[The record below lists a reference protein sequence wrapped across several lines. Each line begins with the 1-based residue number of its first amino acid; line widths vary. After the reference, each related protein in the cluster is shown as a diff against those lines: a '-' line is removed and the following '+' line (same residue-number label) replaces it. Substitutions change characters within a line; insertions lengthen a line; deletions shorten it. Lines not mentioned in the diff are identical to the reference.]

1 MEEISNKE
9 YSKLLTEIVD
19 NIEKAKVKASKMLNS
34 TLIELY
40 YNNGKLIIER
50 QQQFGWGQS
59 VIKQLSKDLNKKYD
73 GLTGYSIS
81 NLQYMRQFYLEY
93 EDNPILLSYALQ
105 IPWGQNL
112 LILQKTIKLEERAY
126 YLKATDKMSW
136 SRAVLLNQIKANSY
150 QYQLKNPKST
160 NFDETLPE
168 HFAEQANESLKS
180 SYNLEFLG
188 ITKPILERKMEN
200 MLVAKIRDFL
210 IELGYGFTFIGNQ
223 YKIQLGEDDYF
234 IDLLFYHRKLKCLV
248 AIKLKT
254 VKFQPEFVSKM
265 NFYLEIL
272 DETEKEPDENP
283 SIGIILCAE
292 KNNLTV
298 EYALRTSNR
307 PIGVA
312 EYELM
317 KDLKNKLPSPDEI
330 KKQLKRINETKNTN
344 IL

>member
-248 AIKLKT
+248 AIELKT

>member
-1 MEEISNKE
+1 MEEISNIE
-9 YSKLLTEIVD
+9 YSKLLTAIVD
-19 NIEKAKVKASKMLNS
+19 NIEKAKIKASKMLNS

-59 VIKQLSKDLNKKYD
+59 VIKRLSDDLNKTYD

-93 EDNPILLSYALQ
+93 KDNPVLLSYALQ

-112 LILQKTIKLEERAY
+112 LILQKTIDLEERTY

-136 SRAVLLNQIKANSY
+136 SRAVLLNQIKANAY
-150 QYQLKNPKST
+150 QFQLKNPKST
-160 NFDETLPE
+160 NFNETLPE
-168 HFAEQANESLKS
+168 HLAEQANESLKS
-180 SYNLEFLG
+180 SYNLDFLG
-188 ITKPILERKMEN
+188 ITKPVLERKMEN

-223 YKIQLGEDDYF
+223 YKIQLGDDEYF

-248 AIKLKT
+248 AIELKT

-272 DETEKEPDENP
+272 DETVKEPDENP

-292 KNNLTV
+292 KNSLTV

-312 EYELM
+312 EYELT
-317 KDLKNKLPSPDEI
+317 KELKNKLPSPDEI
-330 KKQLKRINETKNTN
+330 KKQLIMIKENNAN
-344 IL
+344 IW

>member
-1 MEEISNKE
+1 MEEISNFE
-9 YSKLLTEIVD
+9 YSKLLTDIVD
-19 NIEKAKVKASKMLNS
+19 NIEKARIKASKMLNS
-34 TLIELY
+34 TLVELY

-59 VIKQLSKDLNKKYD
+59 VIKRLSDDLNKTYD

-93 EDNPILLSYALQ
+93 KDNPVLLSYALQ

-112 LILQKTIKLEERAY
+112 LILQKTIDLEERTY

-136 SRAVLLNQIKANSY
+136 SRAVLLNQIKANAY
-150 QYQLKNPKST
+150 QFQLKNPKST
-160 NFDETLPE
+160 NFNETLPE
-168 HFAEQANESLKS
+168 HLAEQANESLKS
-180 SYNLEFLG
+180 SYNLDFLG
-188 ITKPILERKMEN
+188 ITKPVLERKMEN

-223 YKIQLGEDDYF
+223 YKIQLGDDEYF

-248 AIKLKT
+248 AIELKT

-272 DETEKEPDENP
+272 DETVKEPDENP

-292 KNNLTV
+292 KNSLTV

-312 EYELM
+312 EYELT
-317 KDLKNKLPSPDEI
+317 KELKNKLPSPDEI
-330 KKQLKRINETKNTN
+330 KKQLIMIKENNAN
-344 IL
+344 IW

>member
-248 AIKLKT
+248 AI
-254 VKFQPEFVSKM
+254 
-265 NFYLEIL
+265 
-272 DETEKEPDENP
+272 
-283 SIGIILCAE
+283 
-292 KNNLTV
+292 
-298 EYALRTSNR
+298 
-307 PIGVA
+307 
-312 EYELM
+312 
-317 KDLKNKLPSPDEI
+317 
-330 KKQLKRINETKNTN
+330 
-344 IL
+344 

>member
-1 MEEISNKE
+1 MEEISNIE
-9 YSKLLTEIVD
+9 YSKLLTAIVD
-19 NIEKAKVKASKMLNS
+19 NIEKAKIKASKMLNS

-59 VIKQLSKDLNKKYD
+59 VIKRLSDDLNKTYD

-93 EDNPILLSYALQ
+93 KDNPVLLSYALQ

-112 LILQKTIKLEERAY
+112 LILQKTIDLEERTY

-136 SRAVLLNQIKANSY
+136 SRAVLLNQIKANAY
-150 QYQLKNPKST
+150 QFQLKNPKST
-160 NFDETLPE
+160 NFNETLPE
-168 HFAEQANESLKS
+168 HLAEQANESLKS
-180 SYNLEFLG
+180 SYNLDFLG
-188 ITKPILERKMEN
+188 ITKPVLERKMEN

-223 YKIQLGEDDYF
+223 YKIQLGDDEYF

-248 AIKLKT
+248 AIELKT

-272 DETEKEPDENP
+272 DETVKEPDENP

-292 KNNLTV
+292 KNSLTV

-312 EYELM
+312 EYKLTKE
-317 KDLKNKLPSPDEI
+317 LKNKLPSPDEI
-330 KKQLKRINETKNTN
+330 KKQLIMIKENNAN
-344 IL
+344 IW

>member
-1 MEEISNKE
+1 MEEISNIE

-59 VIKQLSKDLNKKYD
+59 VIKRLSEDLNKTYD

-93 EDNPILLSYALQ
+93 KDNPVLLSYTLQ

-112 LILQKTIKLEERAY
+112 LILQKTIDLEERAY

-136 SRAVLLNQIKANSY
+136 SRAVLLNQIKANAF
-150 QYQLKNPKST
+150 QYQLKNPKLT
-160 NFDETLPE
+160 NFNETLPE
-168 HFAEQANESLKS
+168 HLAEQANESLKS

-223 YKIQLGEDDYF
+223 YKIQLGDEEYF

-248 AIKLKT
+248 AIELKT

-272 DETEKEPDENP
+272 DETEKEPEENP

-312 EYELM
+312 EYELL

-330 KKQLKRINETKNTN
+330 KKQMIMIKENNAN
-344 IL
+344 IW

>member
-1 MEEISNKE
+1 MEELSNIE
-9 YSKLLTEIVD
+9 YSKLLTDIVD
-19 NIEKAKVKASKMLNS
+19 NIEKARIKASKMLNS

-59 VIKQLSKDLNKKYD
+59 VIKRLSDDLNKSYD

-93 EDNPILLSYALQ
+93 KDNPVLLSYALQ

-112 LILQKTIKLEERAY
+112 LILQKTIDLEERAY

-136 SRAVLLNQIKANSY
+136 SRAVLLNQIKANAY

-160 NFDETLPE
+160 NFNETLPE
-168 HFAEQANESLKS
+168 HLAEQANESLKS
-180 SYNLEFLG
+180 SYNLDFLG
-188 ITKPILERKMEN
+188 INQPVLERKMEN
-200 MLVAKIRDFL
+200 MLVEKIRDFL

-223 YKIQLGEDDYF
+223 YKIQLGDDEYF

-248 AIKLKT
+248 AIELKT

-272 DETEKEPDENP
+272 DETVKEPDENP

-298 EYALRTSNR
+298 EYALRTTNR

-312 EYELM
+312 EYELT

-330 KKQLKRINETKNTN
+330 KKQLIMIKKNNAN
-344 IL
+344 IW

>member
-1 MEEISNKE
+1 
-9 YSKLLTEIVD
+9 
-19 NIEKAKVKASKMLNS
+19 
-34 TLIELY
+34 
-40 YNNGKLIIER
+40 
-50 QQQFGWGQS
+50 
-59 VIKQLSKDLNKKYD
+59 
-73 GLTGYSIS
+73 
-81 NLQYMRQFYLEY
+81 MRQFYLEY
-93 EDNPILLSYALQ
+93 KDNLVLLSYALQ

-112 LILQKTIKLEERAY
+112 LILQKTINLEERTY

-136 SRAVLLNQIKANSY
+136 SRAVLLNQIKANAY

-160 NFDETLPE
+160 NFIETLPE
-168 HFAEQANESLKS
+168 HLAEQANESLKS

-188 ITKPILERKMEN
+188 ITKPVLERKMEN

-223 YKIQLGEDDYF
+223 YKIQLGDDEYF

-248 AIKLKT
+248 AIELKT

-272 DETEKEPDENP
+272 DETVKEPDENP

-298 EYALRTSNR
+298 EYALRTTNR
-307 PIGVA
+307 PVGVV
-312 EYELM
+312 EYELT

-330 KKQLKRINETKNTN
+330 KKQLIMIKEN
-344 IL
+344 IANRVDG

>member
-1 MEEISNKE
+1 MNEISHIE
-9 YSKLLTEIVD
+9 YSNLLTDIVD
-19 NIEKAKVKASKMLNS
+19 NIEKAKIKASKMLNS

-40 YNNGKLIIER
+40 YNNGKMIVER
-50 QQQFGWGQS
+50 QLQFGWGQS
-59 VIKQLSKDLNKKYD
+59 VIKRLSDDLNKTYD

-93 EDNPILLSYALQ
+93 KDNPVLLSYALN

-112 LILQKTIKLEERAY
+112 LILQKTVDLEEREY
-126 YLKATDKMSW
+126 YLKATDNLSW
-136 SRAVLLNQIKANSY
+136 SRAVLLNQIKANAY
-150 QYQLKNPKST
+150 QYQLKNPKAT
-160 NFDETLPE
+160 NFNETLPE
-168 HFAEQANESLKS
+168 HLAEQANESLKS

-188 ITKPILERKMEN
+188 ITKPVLERKMEN

-210 IELGYGFTFIGNQ
+210 IELGYGFAFIGNQ
-223 YKIQLGEDDYF
+223 YKLQLGDDEYF

-248 AIKLKT
+248 AIELKT

-272 DETEKEPDENP
+272 DETVKEPDENS

-298 EYALRTSNR
+298 EYALRTTNR

-312 EYELM
+312 EYELT
-317 KDLKNKLPSPDEI
+317 KALKNKLPSPDEI
-330 KKQLKRINETKNTN
+330 KKQLIMIKENNAN
-344 IL
+344 LW